1 MPTKQCSGSG
11 LVLDAPDGTE
21 RLTCPNCGRSVPA
34 IWYDTRP
41 FGNSGGAPRFY
52 LRGHRERNEQIWE

>member
-1 MPTKQCSGSG
+1 MSTKQCSGSG

-34 IWYDTRP
+34 IRYDPNIPRWT
-41 FGNSGGAPRFY
+41 GAPRFY